1 MATNQPPM
9 GKYHRPHS
17 AFAIFASIPNSRRK
31 NISSRCLSRFLMS
44 SFTTLYPTLYTRIR
58 FDNNYS
64 VGSGDKSYIDDAG
77 RRAWLQHNP
86 ERQIDDDRK
95 AGQEQRYYH
104 YDPAHPHYV
113 KIKTA
118 ARFTRT
124 RLQSP
129 FHR

>member
-1 MATNQPPM
+1 M
-9 GKYHRPHS
+9 
-17 AFAIFASIPNSRRK
+17 
-31 NISSRCLSRFLMS
+31 
-44 SFTTLYPTLYTRIR
+44 LYPTLYTRIR

-95 AGQEQRYYH
+95 SGQEQRYDR
-104 YDPAHPHYV
+104 YDPAQPHYV

-124 RLQSP
+124 CLQSP